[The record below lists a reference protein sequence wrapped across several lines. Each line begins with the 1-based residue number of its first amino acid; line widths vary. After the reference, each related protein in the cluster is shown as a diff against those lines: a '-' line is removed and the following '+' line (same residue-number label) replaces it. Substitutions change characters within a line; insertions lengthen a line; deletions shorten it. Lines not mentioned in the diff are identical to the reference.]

1 VWWSAQRA
9 AVGRELGES
18 GLAGSS
24 RQGKSEGEMRLGQ
37 GREDCRVGER
47 EMTLVVEPSELTTC
61 LFGWWLMARSERN
74 VWLAGLF

>member
-1 VWWSAQRA
+1 VWWSAQRAASQARSRAGAA

-24 RQGKSEGEMRLGQ
+24 RRGKSEGEMRLGQ

-47 EMTLVVEPSELTTC
+47 DDVGC
-61 LFGWWLMARSERN
+61 
-74 VWLAGLF
+74 